1 MISII
6 VPYRNA
12 EPWIGRCCE
21 SLQFAESDFEFL
33 LIDDNSSDT
42 SADIVADYAALDHR
56 FVNLKNEEWPGVSGA
71 RNTGLNHA
79 HGDWITF
86 LDADDELNP
95 EATKTFVDIFMKD
108 RSANVYQFNHMRK
121 YEDAPKPRIKYANP
135 VGWYHIDALPNRW
148 CMVWNKLFRRSFIE
162 EHGIRFVEDL
172 QYGEDELF
180 ILECLAKDDRIY
192 CWSGVTV
199 TKHFDNKESLSRTK
213 TDEDLITVVNALA
226 HFLLRQEDPN
236 IRTAMCR
243 IISQHWTS
251 KTFLKLLGRKE

>member
-6 VPYRNA
+6 VPYKDA
-12 EPWIGRCCE
+12 EPWIRRCCD
-21 SLQFAESDFEFL
+21 SLQNAEADFEF
-33 LIDDNSSDT
+33 IMVDDYSSDEGP
-42 SADIVADYAALDHR
+42 DIAADYAALDRR

-79 HGDWITF
+79 NGDWITF

-95 EATKTFVDIFMKD
+95 EATKSFLDVFMKD

-121 YEDAPKPRIKYANP
+121 YEDAPRPRIKYANP

-180 ILECLAKDDRIY
+180 ILECLSHDDRIY
-192 CWSGVTV
+192 NWSGVTV
-199 TKHFDNKESLSRTK
+199 TKHFDNKESLSKIRTE
-213 TDEDLITVVNALA
+213 EDLIIMINALA
-226 HFLLRQEDPN
+226 HFLMRQEDPN
-236 IRTAMCR
+236 VRTAMCR
-243 IISQHWTS
+243 IISEHWQS
-251 KTFLKLLGRKE
+251 KTFLKVLGRKE

>member
-12 EPWIGRCCE
+12 EQWLPRCCD
-21 SLQFAESDFEFL
+21 SLQNTTADFEF
-33 LIDDNSSDT
+33 IMVDDNSSDEGPE
-42 SADIVADYAALDHR
+42 IVAEYAALDSR
-56 FVNLKNEEWPGVSGA
+56 FTPLLNDQWPGVSGA
-71 RNTGLNHA
+71 RNTGLDHA
-79 HGDWITF
+79 HGDWVMF
-86 LDADDELNP
+86 LDADDELDP
-95 EATKTFVDIFMKD
+95 EAEKSFIDIFSRN

-121 YEDAPKPRIKYANP
+121 YADALKARMKYANP
-135 VGWYHIDALPNRW
+135 VGWYHLDSLPNRW

-180 ILECLAKDDRIY
+180 VLECLAKDDRIY

-213 TDEDLITVVNALA
+213 TDGDLIIMVNALA
-226 HFLLRQEDPN
+226 HFLQRQEDPN
-236 IRTAMCR
+236 VRTAMCR
-243 IISQHWTS
+243 IISEHWAS
-251 KTFLKLLGRKE
+251 KTFLRILGRKE

>member
-12 EPWIGRCCE
+12 EQWLPRCCD
-21 SLQFAESDFEFL
+21 SLQNTTADFEF
-33 LIDDNSSDT
+33 IMVDDNSSDEGPE
-42 SADIVADYAALDHR
+42 IVAEYAALDSR
-56 FVNLKNEEWPGVSGA
+56 FKPLYNEEWPGVSGA

-79 HGDWITF
+79 TGDWIMF
-86 LDADDELNP
+86 LDADDELNS
-95 EATKTFVDIFMKD
+95 EATTTLIDIFGRD
-108 RSANVYQFNHMRK
+108 RSANIYQFNHMRK
-121 YEDAPKPRIKYANP
+121 YVDAPKARLKYANP
-135 VGWYHIDALPNRW
+135 VGLYHLDSLPNRW
-148 CMVWNKLFRRSFIE
+148 CMVWNKLFRRSLIE

-180 ILECLAKDDRIY
+180 VLECLAHDDRIY

-213 TDEDLITVVNALA
+213 TDGDLIIMVNALA
-226 HFLLRQEDPN
+226 HFLLRQEDPG

-243 IISQHWTS
+243 IISEHWAS
-251 KTFLKLLGRKE
+251 KTFLRILGRKE